1 MVRIRLYADRAR
13 LLVLVA
19 LAVGTRL
26 CYITSIDPDAPIASV
41 DAWGYHRLAL
51 NLAEG
56 NGFSLR
62 RAEPFVPTSIRTPFY
77 PTFLCLVRQA
87 FGPAPRTAAIVQAL
101 FDGCT
106 TILTWWL
113 TARMAGPRAGRT
125 AALLY
130 ALSPIQVR
138 YVGTLLTE
146 TLLSFLL
153 ICATCALVYYF
164 QHVSRCSR
172 TDPTCAPQR
181 TWLLSAAILLGLSIL
196 CKPNVQFL
204 PLVWLPSIAL
214 LHRRNWRRTLIDTGL
229 LIGTVAGIL
238 APWFIRN
245 QLVFGRPFLS
255 TAFEGN
261 VSRISAP
268 ATLAAARGQY
278 AIPWSSE
285 WDALFAELVTTAAEQ
300 YGWNK
305 PWNMLTARELD
316 VHNHQVYLVSRQMLF
331 RYPGAWLT
339 SHLQGMARYLE
350 PQSYR
355 VCYARFA
362 GRDWPPDI
370 LDDAV
375 LHVFREIA
383 RGDWIKA
390 GEIVAMERWNR
401 LDPLQGTIWW
411 STFIGQAIGLIL
423 LLCGAWRLRQET
435 AVVAALLLTIAY
447 VLWVPGPIAY
457 ERFQVPVTGP
467 ILALIGGIIA
477 PVVSRCRATLYR
489 V

>member
-1 MVRIRLYADRAR
+1 MVRPRSYADRAR
-13 LLVLVA
+13 LLVLIT
-19 LAVGTRL
+19 LAVGARL
-26 CYITSIDPDAPIASV
+26 CYVTSTAPDAPIASV

-56 NGFSLR
+56 HGFSLR
-62 RAEPFVPTSIRTPFY
+62 RDVPFIPTSIRTPLY
-77 PTFLCLVRQA
+77 PAFLWLVRQA
-87 FGPAPRTAAIVQAL
+87 FGPTPRTAAIVQAL
-101 FDGCT
+101 LDGCT
-106 TILTWWL
+106 TVLTWWL
-113 TARMAGPRAGRT
+113 TSRIAGARAGRV

-130 ALSPIQVR
+130 ALSPIQVL

-153 ICATCALVYYF
+153 ICATCALVTYF
-164 QHVSRCSR
+164 QHVSHCSG
-172 TDPTCAPQR
+172 TDAACAPRR
-181 TWLLSAAILLGLSIL
+181 TWLLASAALLGLSIL
-196 CKPNVQFL
+196 CKPNAQFL
-204 PLVWLPSIAL
+204 PLVWAPAIML

-229 LIGTVAGIL
+229 LIGTVAGVL
-238 APWFIRN
+238 MPWFIRN
-245 QLVFGRPFLS
+245 QLVFGRPFVS

-285 WDALFAELVTTAAEQ
+285 WDGLFAELVTTASEQ
-300 YGWNK
+300 YGWSK
-305 PWNMLTARELD
+305 PWNTLTARELD
-316 VHNHQVYLVSRQMLF
+316 AHNHQVYLVARPILL

-350 PQSYR
+350 PQTYR
-355 VCYARFA
+355 VCHARFA

-383 RGDWIKA
+383 RGDWRKA
-390 GEIVAMERWNR
+390 GEIVSMERWNR
-401 LDPLQGTIWW
+401 LDSLQGTIWW
-411 STFIGQAIGLIL
+411 STFIGQALGLIL

-435 AVVAALLLTIAY
+435 AVVTALLLTIAY
-447 VLWVPGPIAY
+447 LLWLPGPIAY
-457 ERFQVPVTGP
+457 ERFLVPVTGP
-467 ILALIGGIIA
+467 ILALIGGIIS
-477 PVVSRCRATLYR
+477 PVVSRCQTT
-489 V
+489 